1 MDCYLH
7 EGIKILYRVS
17 MAILQLFYKYS
28 TSNNSIWAQEIN
40 NHGVDVALMNFC
52 RQMPVIDLTPMVLIL
67 FRFMLSL
74 FTRNQYCVVLP
85 PKFINNL
92 HCKIWNKI

>member
-28 TSNNSIWAQEIN
+28 TTNNSIWAQEIN

-52 RQMPVIDLTPMVLIL
+52 RQMPVIDVHQWFLTFSDLCQP
-67 FRFMLSL
+67 
-74 FTRNQYCVVLP
+74 
-85 PKFINNL
+85 
-92 HCKIWNKI
+92 

>member
-7 EGIKILYRVS
+7 EGIKVLYRVS

-28 TSNNSIWAQEIN
+28 TTTAIWADEIN

-52 RQMPVIDLTPMVLIL
+52 RKMPVMNISNTI
-67 FRFMLSL
+67 
-74 FTRNQYCVVLP
+74 
-85 PKFINNL
+85 
-92 HCKIWNKI
+92 